1 MLSLTNFYIIS
12 GIPVIVVCAKL
23 LSSLA
28 IRTPSFWYFCAVLRP
43 HLYPSN
49 SYGTLKLSR
58 SPGAA
63 RGAPTRKSYI
73 LISQNVAFNL
83 EGKVKIDIFKKHRDY
98 SQLNLV
104 SRVNSYFCTIGQQS
118 FPMLSR
124 LKSINNAAFT

>member
-1 MLSLTNFYIIS
+1 MYLFQII
-12 GIPVIVVCAKL
+12 IVL
-23 LSSLA
+23 
-28 IRTPSFWYFCAVLRP
+28 
-43 HLYPSN
+43 HLN
-49 SYGTLKLSR
+49 RFNTQ
-58 SPGAA
+58 
-63 RGAPTRKSYI
+63 KSYI

-104 SRVNSYFCTIGQQS
+104 SRVNSYLCTIGQQS